1 MPCFRK
7 NTMLRKLEKINL
19 RKYRKMLS
27 KPLVVTGLVV
37 VVVHELHIMSVCI
50 HHFIT
55 SFAQNP
61 VKIVTPVS
69 KLRQSLVRSSA
80 KLVEKLM
87 GNSGSSSSSRLDAN
101 SASDSSNRWENLSRF
116 VDILWLRQTQQGGLL
131 SILEPLPFDVALW
144 SMTFWQAVA
153 SFDFVVP
160 RALQGKFYCCLN
172 VIVGLECYC
181 WALTKRTFN
190 PRAQWWPHLCG
201 PLWLEKCRNR
211 TRQILSK
218 LSRCFLETKLQI
230 RKDADL

>member
-1 MPCFRK
+1 
-7 NTMLRKLEKINL
+7 
-19 RKYRKMLS
+19 MLS

-101 SASDSSNRWENLSRF
+101 SASDSSNR
-116 VDILWLRQTQQGGLL
+116 
-131 SILEPLPFDVALW
+131 
-144 SMTFWQAVA
+144 
-153 SFDFVVP
+153 
-160 RALQGKFYCCLN
+160 
-172 VIVGLECYC
+172 
-181 WALTKRTFN
+181 
-190 PRAQWWPHLCG
+190 
-201 PLWLEKCRNR
+201 
-211 TRQILSK
+211 
-218 LSRCFLETKLQI
+218 
-230 RKDADL
+230 